1 MKDNPVILDGCSPD
15 LVIDLSG
22 WELESFNYPLDPA
35 PSGAIGSIESF
46 KGFEGELGGVRKLHR
61 GLPSKDGLIESEMIS
76 TPEDEVSAVKNTV
89 IKRKSV

>member
-22 WELESFNYPLDPA
+22 RELESFNYPLDPA

-46 KGFEGELGGVRKLHR
+46 KGFEGELGGVRKNSIVVCPVKT
-61 GLPSKDGLIESEMIS
+61 GLSNPK
-76 TPEDEVSAVKNTV
+76 
-89 IKRKSV
+89 